1 MKIVTSAGG
10 SRILSWGAPL
20 TVLSLLSTG
29 AALAADPPKEDSL
42 EEVVISGVR
51 ASLDNAQELK
61 KQSTQV
67 VDSIVAED
75 IGKLPDNNVAD
86 ALARV
91 TGVQIRRDSGEASAV
106 LIRGLPNITT
116 LLNGR
121 EVFTTFRRFI
131 QLADVPAN
139 MLKRVDVY
147 KTIGADLIEGGIA
160 GMIDVRTRRPFDDA
174 GLHINGNVRG
184 VYSDKSKATDP
195 DLGLTL
201 SDTWNT
207 G

>member
-1 MKIVTSAGG
+1 MKIVTSTGG
-10 SRILSWGAPL
+10 HRISSWSASF
-20 TVLSLLSTG
+20 TALSLMSAG
-29 AALAADPPKEDSL
+29 AAVAADPPKPDSL
-42 EEVVISGVR
+42 EEVVVTGVR

-121 EVFTTFRRFI
+121 EVFTTFQRFI

-160 GMIDVRTRRPFDDA
+160 GVIDVRTRRP
-174 GLHINGNVRG
+174 HQ
-184 VYSDKSKATDP
+184 ATDATSASRVGLALLDSGSVLYSGPP
-195 DLGLTL
+195 DIVRIPA
-201 SDTWNT
+201 
-207 G
+207 